1 MKNPQIKIK
10 NVPYFF
16 QIDIQR
22 NVMVKKPQ
30 NVVKI
35 SGF

>member
-1 MKNPQIKIK
+1 
-10 NVPYFF
+10 
-16 QIDIQR
+16 
-22 NVMVKKPQ
+22 MVKKPQ